1 MYRTINETLKLIKS
15 LDSNSSITLYYL
27 RSLCKSGLIQVLNVN
42 KKYLINIHSL
52 SQFLGMN
59 LTEL

>member
-52 SQFLGMN
+52 SQFLGIN

>member
-52 SQFLGMN
+52 SQFLDIN